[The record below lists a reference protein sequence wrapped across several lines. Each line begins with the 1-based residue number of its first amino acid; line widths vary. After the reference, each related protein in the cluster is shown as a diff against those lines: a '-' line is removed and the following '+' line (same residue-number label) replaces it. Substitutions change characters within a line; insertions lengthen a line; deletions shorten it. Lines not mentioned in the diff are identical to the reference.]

1 MYNELAPLVASGL
14 VRKFGCYRRKVMTK
28 RKRLAVTKVTPGY
41 WNVSIDNPPINLYD
55 PEMFSEINVLLDG
68 IEKDKNLKV
77 VVLESANPDFWVAHY
92 DFARAD
98 VMPDMPGAAPY
109 AEWPHMVSRFAQ
121 ARVLSIA
128 KLRGRLRGQG
138 SELALAC
145 DIRFA
150 SKEKTIL
157 GQPEVGVGCVPGG
170 GGSEWLAALCGRS
183 RALEIV
189 CGGLDY
195 DADTAE
201 KYGWV
206 NRSIPDAELD
216 EFVDGFARRVG
227 SFLKRP
233 LELAKKLV
241 NAQAVYPN
249 EALLWNGTHAF
260 LGTQAWPETQAR
272 LKRLI
277 ELGFM
282 QPGDF
287 EMNMGQR
294 LGREKDFDGLPQS

>member
-1 MYNELAPLVASGL
+1 MATCN
-14 VRKFGCYRRKVMTK
+14 
-28 RKRLAVTKVTPGY
+28 RLSVTKVTPGY

-55 PEMFSEINVLLDG
+55 PEMFAEINVLLD
-68 IEKDKNLKV
+68 ELEADKDVKV

-92 DFARAD
+92 DFNRAD
-98 VMPDMPGAAPY
+98 VLPDMPGAAPY
-109 AEWPHMVSRFAQ
+109 TEWPHMVARFAQ
-121 ARVLSIA
+121 ARVLSVA
-128 KLRGRLRGQG
+128 KIRGRARGQG

-150 SKEKTIL
+150 SKERAIL
-157 GQPEVGVGCVPGG
+157 GQPEVGVGVVPGG
-170 GGSEWLAALCGRS
+170 GGTEWLSALVGRS

-189 CGGLDY
+189 CGGDDF

-201 KYGWV
+201 RYGWV

-216 EFVDGFARRVG
+216 AFVDRFARRVA
-227 SFLKRP
+227 SYLKRP

-241 NAQAVYPN
+241 NAQAIYPN

-260 LGTQAWPETQAR
+260 LGTTVWPESQAR

-282 QPGDF
+282 TPGDM
-287 EMNMGQR
+287 EMNMGER
-294 LGREKDFDGLPQS
+294 IGRTDDFKDLPTG

>member
-1 MYNELAPLVASGL
+1 MPE
-14 VRKFGCYRRKVMTK
+14 K
-28 RKRLAVTKVTPGY
+28 KRLRVTRVTVAY

-55 PEMFSEINVLLDG
+55 PEMFAEINVLLD
-68 IEKDKNLKV
+68 ELEADPEVKV
-77 VVLESANPDFWVAHY
+77 IVVESANPDFWVAHY
-92 DFARAD
+92 DFNRAD
-98 VMPDMPGAAPY
+98 VIPDMPGAAAY
-109 AEWPHMVSRFAQ
+109 TEWPRMVARFSQ
-121 ARVLSIA
+121 SRVLSVA
-128 KLRGRLRGQG
+128 KLRGRARGQG

-150 SKEKTIL
+150 SKEKAIL
-157 GQPEVGVGCVPGG
+157 GQPEVGVGVVPGG
-170 GGSEWLAALCGRS
+170 GGTEWLSALVGRS
-183 RALEIV
+183 RTLEIV
-189 CGGLDY
+189 CGGEDF

-201 KYGWV
+201 RYGWV

-216 EFVDGFARRVG
+216 AFVDRFARRVG

-260 LGTQAWPETQAR
+260 LGTTVWPESQAR

-282 QPGDF
+282 QPGDM
-287 EMNMGQR
+287 EMNMGER
-294 LGREKDFDGLPQS
+294 LGRAEDFVDPV